1 MVEAAAANHAAAA
14 VLVFVVTELTQTV
27 SAPLDEV
34 ASVSSV

>member
-1 MVEAAAANHAAAA
+1 MNQVADE